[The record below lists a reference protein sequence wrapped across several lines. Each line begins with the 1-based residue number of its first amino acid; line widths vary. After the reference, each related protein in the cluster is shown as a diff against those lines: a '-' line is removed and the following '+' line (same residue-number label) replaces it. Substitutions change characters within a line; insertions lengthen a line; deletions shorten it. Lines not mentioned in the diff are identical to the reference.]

1 MKNNRPIRALQ
12 NNFNPHIT
20 YTHKLLDLSH
30 FQIFDS
36 TIYIFLCKE
45 EQTLKWE
52 KWAPRALK
60 GILVGYDG
68 YTIYRIYLKDQRK
81 VIWIKNFQIFQD
93 YKNKFST
100 KLPDYSKDTLT
111 FQGFLLADND
121 NKQLEANLYSTHIGQ
136 KVVDVEAN

>member
-1 MKNNRPIRALQ
+1 M
-12 NNFNPHIT
+12 
-20 YTHKLLDLSH
+20 
-30 FQIFDS
+30 
-36 TIYIFLCKE
+36 
-45 EQTLKWE
+45 KWE